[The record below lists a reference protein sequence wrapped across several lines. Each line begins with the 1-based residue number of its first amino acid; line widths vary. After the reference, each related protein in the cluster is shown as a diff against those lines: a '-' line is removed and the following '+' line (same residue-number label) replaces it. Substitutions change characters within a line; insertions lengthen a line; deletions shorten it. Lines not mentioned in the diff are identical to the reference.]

1 VVIKG
6 HHSLED
12 METATYVIR
21 DGIVVLKKK
30 AKIPSG
36 TKIGLV

>member
-6 HHSLED
+6 HHSLEN
-12 METATYVIR
+12 METSTYVIR

-30 AKIPSG
+30 AVIPNG